1 MVRSYLYLSNIA
13 TPFNPLIMTNK
24 TKLQMS
30 EYVGR
35 IGDNVVLL
43 TEKSRQYKERQIEAK
58 VQEIAALTAE
68 LRDMVLLMDTV

>member
-58 VQEIAALTAE
+58 VQEIAAKTAE
-68 LRDMVLLMDTV
+68 LRDMILLMDTV